1 MKPPS
6 AVLPLQQIRKQEIA
20 AQGKANIAK
29 RKKDCRD
36 SRGPE
41 AIRQDIDL

>member
-1 MKPPS
+1 MKLPS
-6 AVLPLQQIRKQEIA
+6 AVLPLQQIRKQAIA
-20 AQGKANIAK
+20 AQGKAKIAK

-41 AIRQDIDL
+41 AIRRDVDL